1 MQAASVAPALAP
13 AILRAV
19 PPALEPFS
27 LNPDPASP
35 QGPLRGPFFICE
47 TAVKRRSRLTRAR
60 LRELLRYNPKTGQF
74 RWCKRPGG
82 RHSPSAGHVSRQQ
95 DGRYFKI
102 DGSMYSEHKLAW
114 FYMTGRWCKPTIDH
128 RDGNITNN
136 RWNNLRRATA
146 SQNNANRR
154 RPRHNTSGYK
164 GVYRSRRSGH
174 WCAHIGR
181 NGQTIHL
188 GTFPTP
194 QAAHAAYLAA
204 ARKLFGEFARAE

>member
-1 MQAASVAPALAP
+1 
-13 AILRAV
+13 
-19 PPALEPFS
+19 
-27 LNPDPASP
+27 
-35 QGPLRGPFFICE
+35 
-47 TAVKRRSRLTRAR
+47 VKRRPRLTRAR
-60 LRELLRYNPKTGQF
+60 VRELLHYDPKTGQF
-74 RWCKRPGG
+74 RWRERPGG

-102 DGSMYSEHKLAW
+102 DGSIYSEHKLAW

-164 GVYRSRRSGH
+164 GVYRSRRSGQ

>member
-1 MQAASVAPALAP
+1 M
-13 AILRAV
+13 
-19 PPALEPFS
+19 
-27 LNPDPASP
+27 
-35 QGPLRGPFFICE
+35 
-47 TAVKRRSRLTRAR
+47 KRRPRLTRAR
-60 LRELLRYNPKTGQF
+60 VRELLHYDPKTGQF
-74 RWCKRPGG
+74 RWRERPGG

-102 DGSMYSEHKLAW
+102 DGGMYSEHKLAW

-204 ARKLFGEFARAE
+204 ARKFFGEFARAE

>member
-27 LNPDPASP
+27 LNPHLTHP
-35 QGPLRGPFFICE
+35 QGPLGGPFFICE
-47 TAVKRRSRLTRAR
+47 TAVKRRPRLTRAR

-102 DGSMYSEHKLAW
+102 DGGMYSEHKLAW

-128 RDGNITNN
+128 RDGNITKN

-164 GVYRSRRSGH
+164 GVYRSRRSGQ

-181 NGQTIHL
+181 NGPTIHL
-188 GTFPTP
+188 GTFPT
-194 QAAHAAYLAA
+194 
-204 ARKLFGEFARAE
+204 